1 MELLRAALKN
11 DSSVTLDI
19 AALELASI
27 HYPDLEPEPYLTALD
42 GIANGI
48 ASRLDEHA
56 DGPHF
61 IETANHCLF
70 DELGLCGNEEDY
82 YDPRNSCLNE
92 VLDRRLGIPITISV
106 VYMEVARRLR
116 RPVFGIGLPGHFIV
130 QYDDDAYNTFIDPF
144 HGGKLLTLDDCR
156 QLAKDIAGVELSADP
171 TLLRPVGNQHILIRM
186 LNNLRSAYFRGKDY
200 SRAVRA
206 LDLLIESSPEVA
218 DHYKARAF
226 AHMHLRELLAARGD
240 FDMYLRCSPEAADR
254 AEIAKQL
261 EAIHRWL
268 GSVN

>member
-11 DSSVTLDI
+11 DPTVTLDV
-19 AALELASI
+19 AALEMATI
-27 HYPDLEPEPYLTALD
+27 EYADLKPEPYLSALD

-48 ASRLDEHA
+48 ESRLHEHA
-56 DGPHF
+56 DGPRF
-61 IETANHCLF
+61 IETANDCLF
-70 DELGLCGNEEDY
+70 DELGLRGNEADY
-82 YDPRNSCLNE
+82 YDPKNSCLNA

-106 VYMEVARRLR
+106 VYMEVSRRLR

-144 HGGKLLTLDDCR
+144 HGGKLLNHEDCR
-156 QLAKDIAGVELSADP
+156 LLAKDIGGVELSADP
-171 TLLRPVGNQHILIRM
+171 TLLRPVRNQQILIRM
-186 LNNLRSAYFRGKDY
+186 LNNLRAAYFRSKNY
-200 SRAVRA
+200 SKAVKA
-206 LDLLIESSPEVA
+206 LDLLIESSPDAA

-226 AHMHLRELLAARGD
+226 AHMHLKELLAARGD

-254 AEIAKQL
+254 AEIAKHL